1 MKITEE
7 RRSDHTVLKLQGTL
21 KLGDSSRALAGH
33 LDRVATEHHG
43 AVILDLSELEYL
55 DSTGVGLLV
64 AGLRRF
70 QESRREF
77 ILVNPQ
83 RRVLTGLQV
92 THLDTLFPIQESVAA
107 AIKTLERKENEE
119 TSEF

>member
-1 MKITEE
+1 MKIIEE
-7 RRSDHTVLKLQGTL
+7 RHSEHTVLKLQGTL

-33 LDRVATEHHG
+33 VDRVATEHHG
-43 AVILDLSELEYL
+43 ALILDLSQLEYL
-55 DSTGVGLLV
+55 DSTGVGLFV

-70 QESRREF
+70 QESLREF

-83 RRVLTGLQV
+83 RRVLAGLQV
-92 THLDTLFPIQESVAA
+92 THLDSLFPIHESVVA
-107 AIKTLERKENEE
+107 AITALERKENEE

>member
-1 MKITEE
+1 
-7 RRSDHTVLKLQGTL
+7 VLKLQGAL

-43 AVILDLSELEYL
+43 ALILDLSELEFL
-55 DSTGVGLLV
+55 DSTGVGLFV

-70 QESRREF
+70 QESLREF

-83 RRVLTGLQV
+83 RRVRSGLQV
-92 THLDTLFPIQESVAA
+92 THLDSLFPIHQSVVAA
-107 AIKTLERKENEE
+107 ILALERKENEE